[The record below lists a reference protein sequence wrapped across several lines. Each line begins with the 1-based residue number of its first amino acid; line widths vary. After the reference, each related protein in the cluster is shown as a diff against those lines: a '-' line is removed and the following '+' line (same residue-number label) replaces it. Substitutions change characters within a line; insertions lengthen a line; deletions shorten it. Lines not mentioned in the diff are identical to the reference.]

1 MRRGDRP
8 PGIKRAKAP
17 SAKTVRNIVGTLPG
31 CSPTPSARAGRRA
44 TRPAP
49 WTSRR
54 PRRPRRSGGSTRRKS
69 TPSPPPPPPT
79 RTHLDRAKY
88 LTAAKT
94 GLRQGELVALL
105 FRDIDWTAGAVRV
118 RRNHVR
124 RIDGTLKSRRSTRT
138 VPMADDVA
146 RALEALAWD
155 VDDSEAPWCSPTP
168 SRAGETGPCGDPA
181 PDAQGAQGRRARPVA
196 PLPRPAGHVRHPD
209 GGPRRADADVA
220 GVDGARQ
227 HRDQAAVCRLR
238 ASARRAGACA
248 GRVRA
253 TRDDATVVARLPVR
267 RSADGPQA
275 GWLARRSM
283 FS

>member
-54 PRRPRRSGGSTRRKS
+54 PGRARRSGGSTRRKS
-69 TPSPPPPPPT
+69 TPPPPRPYK
-79 RTHLDRAKY
+79 HLDRAMY
-88 LTAAKT
+88 VTAAMT

-105 FRDIDWTAGAVRV
+105 VRDIDWTAGAVRV

-146 RALEALAWD
+146 RALEALARD
-155 VDDSEAPWCSPTP
+155 VDDSEDALVFPTP
-168 SRAGETGPCGDPA
+168 SRAGTRPL
-181 PDAQGAQGRRARPVA
+181 RR
-196 PLPRPAGHVRHPD
+196 
-209 GGPRRADADVA
+209 
-220 GVDGARQ
+220 
-227 HRDQAAVCRLR
+227 
-238 ASARRAGACA
+238 SCA
-248 GRVRA
+248 GC
-253 TRDDATVVARLPVR
+253 
-267 RSADGPQA
+267 
-275 GWLARRSM
+275 ARRSRPPGSTRRTASTTCGTRSAPGWRPTACRCGRCRSGWGTPASRPRSGM
-283 FS
+283 PTTRLGTTSGSLCRTRSRDP